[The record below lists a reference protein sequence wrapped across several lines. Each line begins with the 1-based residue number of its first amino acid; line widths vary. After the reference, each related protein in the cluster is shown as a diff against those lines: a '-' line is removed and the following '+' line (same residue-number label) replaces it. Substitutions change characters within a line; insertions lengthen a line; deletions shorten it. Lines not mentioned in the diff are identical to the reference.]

1 MLQYYYLLSI
11 FSNVYYIS
19 IMKKQVWN
27 NYYTYHS
34 GFIPSSGAH
43 EFAFII
49 WKLRLGLRLCDS
61 RAERMGAM
69 GWKMFTL
76 SVWLS
81 EQSSI
86 SPSSSQPSRS
96 SSEHPAVGTQPRNI
110 CSIKHKALLEAD
122 SLSRFTSSLSLL
134 CYGRPSWSPPWHR
147 GHPSQFSLVQQ
158 IPRGGGGCRL
168 GPGRHGRGA
177 AGGGLFF
184 FRRGHDYELIQRPF

>member
-1 MLQYYYLLSI
+1 MQLFPAAILLSTI
-11 FSNVYYIS
+11 YFFKRLLHIYNRECG
-19 IMKKQVWN
+19 
-27 NYYTYHS
+27 
-34 GFIPSSGAH
+34 GFIPSSKAH

-49 WKLRLGLRLCDS
+49 WKSRLGLRLCDS
-61 RAERMGAM
+61 RAEWMGAM

-81 EQSSI
+81 EQLSI

-96 SSEHPAVGTQPRNI
+96 SSEHPPVGTEQRNS

-122 SLSRFTSSLSLL
+122 CLSRFTHLSALV
-134 CYGRPSWSPPWHR
+134 RPSWSPPWHS

-177 AGGGLFF
+177 TGGGL
-184 FRRGHDYELIQRPF
+184 LSS